1 VRNERNQARDEA
13 KQLRVSLELCLK
25 ESNGYKRE
33 KHDLEVQVTQLKK
46 EMEKIHY
53 SLMQHA
59 SIHKEPEREIS
70 GSPDQFSNDGLKNV
84 NSEDGLVTKARSL
97 SENESNSESKI
108 IEDYASQGAMP
119 KETKINH
126 AELDEKLLIERL
138 KSSKN
143 EDADDDSE
151 YLIQKTMMLQLRLDD
166 AQKAI
171 SLEKE

>member
-1 VRNERNQARDEA
+1 M
-13 KQLRVSLELCLK
+13 ELQ
-25 ESNGYKRE
+25 
-33 KHDLEVQVTQLKK
+33 VQQLKK
-46 EMEKIHY
+46 EMEKIHH

-59 SIHKEPEREIS
+59 STHKEPEREIS

-97 SENESNSESKI
+97 SENESNSESKL

-119 KETKINH
+119 KETKGSIS
-126 AELDEKLLIERL
+126 ELDEKLLIERL
-138 KSSKN
+138 RSTKS

-151 YLIQKTMMLQLRLDD
+151 YLIQKAMMLQLRLDD
-166 AQKAI
+166 ANKAI